1 MKLSLNI
8 AIVHGI
14 FCLKELVW
22 ISIFCSPCSSPVDRK
37 DDRRGGRGGDR
48 QDRGRGRSG
57 GPGTSGQTK
66 GSSRRAPPE
75 RRIFVSNIP
84 FEMKWQEIK
93 DMFR

>member
-1 MKLSLNI
+1 MWIFFTSIKN
-8 AIVHGI
+8 AIENV
-14 FCLKELVW
+14 F
-22 ISIFCSPCSSPVDRK
+22 SSPVDRK
-37 DDRRGGRGGDR
+37 DDRRGG
-48 QDRGRGRSG
+48 GRSG
-57 GPGTSGQTK
+57 GDRADRGGRRGGAGTSAQAK